1 MIKKV
6 MKANSNFMKYFQKFD
21 NLTGQGDQMKL
32 VFRRIEEAAASDVT
46 VLILGESGTGKELVA
61 ESIHK
66 RSKRCDKPFI
76 PVNTGAISRELV
88 TSELFGHQRGA
99 FTGATETKL
108 GKFEQANKGTIF
120 LDEISSMDET
130 TQVSLLRVLETK
142 KIQRIGGRKFV
153 NTDVR
158 VIAASNVDLY
168 NSIKNAEST
177 VREDLFHR
185 LSVFT
190 ITLPPLRERV
200 GDIEIL
206 AEELLKDACEE
217 FDKDIHG
224 FEQNAFHAMLDY
236 SWPGNVREMK
246 NVIQRAVLICRGKW
260 ITLNNLPQRV
270 RTSKKNF
277 ENIIIPIGTS
287 LQEAEKEIISK
298 TLAMTKGNRKKAAEI
313 LGISRRALYN
323 KMSKLQIV

>member
-1 MIKKV
+1 
-6 MKANSNFMKYFQKFD
+6 MKYFPKFD
-21 NLTGQGDQMKL
+21 DLTGQSTQMKL
-32 VFRRIEEAAASDVT
+32 IFRRIEEAAAIYVT

-61 ESIHK
+61 QSIHK
-66 RSKRCDKPFI
+66 RSERADKPFI

-88 TSELFGHQRGA
+88 ASELFGHQKGA

-108 GKFEQANKGTIF
+108 GRFEQAVGGTIF

-142 KIQRIGGRKFV
+142 KIQRIGGRRFV
-153 NTDVR
+153 STDVR
-158 VIAASNVDLY
+158 VIAASNEDLI
-168 NSIKNAEST
+168 NSIKDEEPII
-177 VREDLFHR
+177 REDLFHR

-190 ITLPPLRERV
+190 ITLPPLRERE
-200 GDIEIL
+200 GDIDIL

-217 FDKDIHG
+217 FDKNIHG
-224 FEQNAFHAMLDY
+224 FEQNALHAILDY

-246 NVIQRAVLICRGKW
+246 NVIQRAILISRGKW
-260 ITLNNLPQRV
+260 ITLNHLPQRV
-270 RTSKKNF
+270 QTSKKNF

-287 LQEAEKEIISK
+287 LQEVEKMVISK
-298 TLAMTKGNRKKAAEI
+298 TLAMTKGNKKKAAEI

-323 KMSKLQIV
+323 KMLKLQIS

>member
-1 MIKKV
+1 
-6 MKANSNFMKYFQKFD
+6 MKYFPKFD
-21 NLTGQGDQMKL
+21 DLTGQSAQMKL
-32 VFRRIEEAAASDVT
+32 IFRRIEEAATSDVT

-61 ESIHK
+61 QSIHK
-66 RSKRCDKPFI
+66 RSERGDKPFI

-88 TSELFGHQRGA
+88 TSELFGHQKGA
-99 FTGATETKL
+99 FTGASETKL
-108 GKFEQANKGTIF
+108 GKFEQANGGTIF

-130 TQVSLLRVLETK
+130 TQISLLRVLETK
-142 KIQRIGGRKFV
+142 KIQRIGGRKFI

-158 VIAASNVDLY
+158 VIAASNVDLF
-168 NSIKNAEST
+168 NSIKYEDSII
-177 VREDLFHR
+177 REDLFHR

-190 ITLPPLRERV
+190 ITLPPLRERE
-200 GDIEIL
+200 GDIDIL

-217 FDKDIHG
+217 FDKNIHG
-224 FEQNAFHAMLDY
+224 FEQNAFHALLDY

-260 ITLNNLPQRV
+260 ITLNHLPQRV

-277 ENIIIPIGTS
+277 ENIVIPIGTS
-287 LQEAEKEIISK
+287 LQETEKVVISK
-298 TLAMTKGNRKKAAEI
+298 TLAMTKGNKKKAAEI

-323 KMSKLQIV
+323 KMLKFQIS

>member
-1 MIKKV
+1 M
-6 MKANSNFMKYFQKFD
+6 
-21 NLTGQGDQMKL
+21 
-32 VFRRIEEAAASDVT
+32 
-46 VLILGESGTGKELVA
+46 VLAKNWLRSL
-61 ESIHK
+61 IHR
-66 RSKRCDKPFI
+66 RSKRSDRPFI

-88 TSELFGHQRGA
+88 ASELFGHQKGA
-99 FTGATETKL
+99 FTGATDTKL
-108 GKFEQANKGTIF
+108 GKFEQANGGTIF

-130 TQVSLLRVLETK
+130 TQVTLLRVLESK
-142 KIQRIGGRKFV
+142 KIQRIGGRKFI

-158 VIAASNVDLY
+158 IIAASNVDLY
-168 NSIKNAEST
+168 HTLKSEEST

-185 LSVFT
+185 ISVFT
-190 ITLPPLRERV
+190 ITLPPLRERE

-206 AEELLKDACEE
+206 AEELLRDGCKE

-224 FEQNAFHAMLDY
+224 LEQNAVNALLDY

-260 ITLNNLPQRV
+260 ITLNHLPQRV

-298 TLAMTKGNRKKAAEI
+298 TLAMTKGNRKRAAEI

-323 KMSKLQIV
+323 KMLRLQIS